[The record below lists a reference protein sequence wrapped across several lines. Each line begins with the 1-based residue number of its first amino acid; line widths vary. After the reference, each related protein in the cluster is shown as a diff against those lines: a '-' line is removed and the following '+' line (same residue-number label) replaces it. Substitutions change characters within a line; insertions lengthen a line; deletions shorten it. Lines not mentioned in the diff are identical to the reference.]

1 MRKAD
6 PLSPRTTRILDLL
19 IANRPGFVPGKQL
32 AAAGDCSINALS
44 YEMVKIRRA
53 HPDLAIISLR
63 GSGYRIV
70 SGGLSETP
78 AEPSADKAVSIATIA
93 PDKPGGL
100 AIPLHRRM
108 AANLAIL
115 DLLPAKTAEMVKQ
128 AAMDAC
134 EDIDATLHR
143 LISYGVEVHTD
154 LVVHGE
160 NPVGLRRPK
169 AGLRAEQVLQ

>member
-1 MRKAD
+1 MTHAN
-6 PLSPRTTRILDLL
+6 PLSPQTTRILDLL
-19 IANRPGFVPGKQL
+19 RANRPGFVPGKQL
-32 AAAGDCSINALS
+32 AAAGGCSINALS

-53 HPDLAIISLR
+53 HPDLVIISLR

-70 SGGLSETP
+70 SGETAIGTAP
-78 AEPSADKAVSIATIA
+78 VKAESVSVATIA

-115 DLLPAKTAEMVKQ
+115 DLLPAKTAELVKR
-128 AAMDAC
+128 AAMDSC

-154 LVVHGE
+154 LLVHGE

-169 AGLRAEQVLQ
+169 VGLRAEQVLQ